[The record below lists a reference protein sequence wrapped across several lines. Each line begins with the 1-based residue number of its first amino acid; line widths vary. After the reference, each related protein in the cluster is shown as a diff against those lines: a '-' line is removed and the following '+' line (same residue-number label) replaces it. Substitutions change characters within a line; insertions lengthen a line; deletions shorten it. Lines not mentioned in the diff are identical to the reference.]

1 MTQKTRDFAM
11 SATPDDTTAPW
22 ALALAFGTRL
32 PDGSRVLVRP
42 ITPADKAKI
51 AAALDQLSARSR
63 LFRFGATLD
72 RLSPEELAHLTELD
86 YRTHVAWGALAID
99 LPGEPGIAVARFIR
113 HPEDPGTAECAIT
126 VIDAWQR
133 RGLGKVLLQTLLVS
147 AAEQGVERLV
157 RRVHPENEAAVQLV
171 RSMGGRVSPAD
182 GGALLLEVPVQRLDR
197 HLLVSQ
203 QVLPRVLRRDRQS

>member
-1 MTQKTRDFAM
+1 M
-11 SATPDDTTAPW
+11 SGTPDDTTAPW
-22 ALALAFGTRL
+22 ALALAFGTKL

-51 AAALDQLSARSR
+51 AAALDQLSPQSR
-63 LFRFGATLD
+63 LFRFGAVRD

-86 YRTHVAWGALAID
+86 FRTHVAWGALAID

-113 HPEDPGTAECAIT
+113 RAEDPRTADGAIT
-126 VIDAWQR
+126 VVDAWQR

-147 AAEQGVERLV
+147 AAEQGVEVLV
-157 RRVHPENEAAVQLV
+157 RRVQPDNEGAVQLV
-171 RSMGGRVSPAD
+171 RSLGGRVRKD
-182 GGALLLEVPVQRLDR
+182 DDGALLLEVPVQRLDR

>member
-1 MTQKTRDFAM
+1 M
-11 SATPDDTTAPW
+11 SGTPDDTAAPW

-51 AAALDQLSARSR
+51 AAALDEMSPQSR
-63 LFRFGATLD
+63 VFRFGAMRD

-86 YRTHVAWGALAID
+86 FRTHVAWGALAID

-113 HPEDPGTAECAIT
+113 RPEDPGTAECAIT

-157 RRVHPENEAAVQLV
+157 RRVQPEDEAAVQLV
-171 RSMGGRVSPAD
+171 RSMGGRVSPTD
-182 GGALLLEVPVQRLDR
+182 DGALLLEVPVQRADR
-197 HLLVSQ
+197 HLHMSQ
-203 QVLPRVLRRDRQS
+203 QVLPRVVRGTRPS